1 MKLSNKNNIIAIMG
15 ARSGSK
21 GIPGKNLK
29 SMNGKSLISYSIEAG
44 KLSKYITKVVVG
56 TDDKKIAKICNKLG
70 ADVVMLPIELTTDTS
85 PMEPMLK
92 YVLETYEKNQKI
104 NVDIVVYFQ
113 LTDFFKKPEW
123 IDECIECLLNNNEI
137 DSCFIGC
144 EEHKNY
150 WKKQGKRYIKLTNA
164 SYTPRQQRKPIF
176 REDTGLGTAT
186 RADNIRNGK
195 RLGKNTI
202 LLEKKYPFFDIH
214 DELDFA
220 ILEFVARNYPNIAKD
235 YYKDY
240 KKNNL

>member
-1 MKLSNKNNIIAIMG
+1 MNIYCLVREMKLSNKNNIIAIMG

-104 NVDIVVYFQ
+104 NVDIVVYYQ
-113 LTDFFKKPEW
+113 LTDFLKKHEW
-123 IDECIECLLNNNEI
+123 IDECIESL
-137 DSCFIGC
+137 
-144 EEHKNY
+144 
-150 WKKQGKRYIKLTNA
+150 
-164 SYTPRQQRKPIF
+164 
-176 REDTGLGTAT
+176 
-186 RADNIRNGK
+186 
-195 RLGKNTI
+195 
-202 LLEKKYPFFDIH
+202 
-214 DELDFA
+214 
-220 ILEFVARNYPNIAKD
+220 
-235 YYKDY
+235 
-240 KKNNL
+240 